1 MIEMVVPRCWGAKRL
16 EDSYHSI
23 HSCRKEVGDAGQE
36 LEVPEEGLDSHIGN
50 SPTHWSRQ
58 LW

>member
-1 MIEMVVPRCWGAKRL
+1 MIEMVVPRCWGAKRQ

-36 LEVPEEGLDSHIGN
+36 LEVPEEGLDSRVGN
-50 SPTHWSRQ
+50 SPTH
-58 LW
+58 